1 MFEWLTGNIDQG
13 GKTGLNILWN
23 ILGGSILACIF
34 AWPFALIAGK
44 DEPIKG
50 LEYLFT
56 PFG

>member
-1 MFEWLTGNIDQG
+1 MFEWLTRNEGPG
-13 GKTGLNILWN
+13 GKTALNILWN
-23 ILGGSILACIF
+23 VLGGSILACIF

-44 DEPIKG
+44 DDPIEG